1 MENSMAEGSQTFEAD
16 LARLINEGRIDRKE
30 GLAYADSPTNLLW
43 RLQNDTSR
51 HIAVQQ
57 VHMHEDAIA
66 DEPSFTDITLDVHN
80 SAFRTTGFGS
90 SGFDRTTGFG
100 SSHLGPLDDPKLG
113 KQS

>member
-1 MENSMAEGSQTFEAD
+1 MCSSD
-16 LARLINEGRIDRKE
+16 LLSITKCLRKCF
-30 GLAYADSPTNLLW
+30 NFW

-51 HIAVQQ
+51 HIAAQQ
-57 VHMHEDAIA
+57 AHMHEDAIA